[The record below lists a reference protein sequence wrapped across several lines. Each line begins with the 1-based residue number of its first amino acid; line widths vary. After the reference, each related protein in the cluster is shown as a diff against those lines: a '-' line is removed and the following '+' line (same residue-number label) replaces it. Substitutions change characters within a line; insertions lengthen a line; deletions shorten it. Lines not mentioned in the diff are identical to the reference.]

1 MKTEEKKEFRHPDG
15 KIQLLDGRVLDCY
28 PLEDSNI
35 LQRVIVRDDE
45 EEKELLRLFLDNAF
59 VLLANRE
66 RILSDSRMFLCPLPF
81 CRNGLAYTGT
91 SGFQR
96 PTLGIY
102 LEFWMTCD
110 QACWVDDNDGKWLLH
125 HIAGS
130 PLSGS
135 NRCRFVNE
143 RGEERIVQVSE
154 FKKVWTTFMDINRR
168 YADAKVEYEVYS
180 LREVLGI
187 LEDEGAKERVEENT
201 HIFFLERT
209 VEDLR
214 CRLTAMKDYAHK
226 VHEQWHEALM
236 EWKCEDLRA
245 FWAEYLKRKTD
256 ADDQLAQ
263 IREERLALKRL
274 LKSGEISN
282 AEYQNRWMPLH
293 RKLDDIK
300 FGVNNFVAISL
311 NSIFPGIGDRP
322 GIGEVE
328 VFLSRI

>member
-28 PLEDSNI
+28 PLEGSMNS
-35 LQRVIVRDDE
+35 QRMVAVDDN
-45 EEKELLRLFLDNAF
+45 EEKEQLRLFLDNAF

-81 CRNGLAYTGT
+81 CRNGLAYMGT
-91 SGFQR
+91 SGFER

-110 QACWVDDNDGKWLLH
+110 QASLVDDNDGKWLLH

-135 NRCRFVNE
+135 NRCRFVDE
-143 RGEERIVQVSE
+143 RGEEKIVQVSE

-168 YADAKVEYEVYS
+168 YAKAKEEYEAYT

-209 VEDLR
+209 VKDLR
-214 CRLTAMKDYAHK
+214 NRLTAMKDYAHK
-226 VHEQWHEALM
+226 VHGRWHEALM
-236 EWKCEDLRA
+236 EWKREELMA
-245 FWAEYLKRKTD
+245 FWTEYQERKTD
-256 ADDQLAQ
+256 ADGQLAQ
-263 IREERLALKRL
+263 IQEERQALKRQ

-282 AEYQNRWMPLH
+282 AEYQKRWMPLH
-293 RKLDDIK
+293 RKMDDIK
-300 FGVNNFVAISL
+300 TGVNNFVVISL
-311 NSIFPGIGDRP
+311 ISIFPGVGDRP
-322 GIGEVE
+322 GFGEVE
-328 VFLSRI
+328 NFFKR